1 VELKLATPFDA
12 HVHLRDGEALETV
25 VPHVARDFGR
35 ALVMPNL
42 RPPVTSVAEALAY
55 RDRIRGHQ
63 LPGQSCEWLM
73 SLYLTDNTSP
83 DEVAKAGATG
93 GVVALKL
100 YPAGATTNSDHGV
113 TDYAKIDD
121 ALAAMSEH
129 GLLLLVHGEVTRPD
143 VDIFDR
149 EARFLDDVLAKILV
163 RHPDLKVVLEH
174 VTTAEGVNFVEQGGD
189 RVAGTLTAH
198 HLLYNRNDLL
208 AGGVHPHLYCL
219 PVLKRERHRQALLA
233 AATGGSGRF
242 FLGTDSAPHGRDAK
256 ECASGCAGC
265 YTSPVALALYAE
277 AFEMAGALD
286 RLEDFASHFG
296 ADFYGL
302 PRATDAITL
311 VKEETLVSDSYAF
324 DDDVVVPLRAGG
336 TVAWR
341 VRR

>member
-42 RPPVTSVAEALAY
+42 KPPVTTVGEARAY
-55 RDRIRGHQ
+55 RDRILGCQ
-63 LPGQSCEWLM
+63 LPGQSCDWLM
-73 SLYLTDNTSP
+73 SLYLTDSTSAA
-83 DEVAKAGATG
+83 EVQKAAATD
-93 GVVALKL
+93 GVVAFKL

-121 ALAAMSEH
+121 ALAAMAEH
-129 GLLLLVHGEVTRPD
+129 GVLLLVHGEVTRGD

-163 RHPDLKVVLEH
+163 RHPELKVVLEH
-174 VTTAEGVNFVEQGGD
+174 VTTAEGVDFVEQGGE

-208 AGGVHPHLYCL
+208 VGGVHPHLYCL

-233 AATGGSGRF
+233 AAIGGSGSF
-242 FLGTDSAPHGRDAK
+242 FLGTDSAPHSRDAK
-256 ECASGCAGC
+256 ECSSGCAGC

-302 PRATDAITL
+302 PRATTSITL
-311 VKEETLVSDSYAF
+311 VKEETPVSDSYAF
-324 DDDVVVPLRAGG
+324 AGDVVVPLRAGG
-336 TVAWR
+336 SVAWR